1 MHPEKSP
8 SPKNSL
14 TDDEAR
20 EFIRQA
26 DEIIEKYDKLVI
38 PDADDHFK
46 ASACGT
52 SPCAKK
58 EDGRG

>member
-8 SPKNSL
+8 SPKNCL

-26 DEIIEKYDKLVI
+26 DEIIKKFDKLERTEERRI
-38 PDADDHFK
+38 
-46 ASACGT
+46 
-52 SPCAKK
+52 
-58 EDGRG
+58 